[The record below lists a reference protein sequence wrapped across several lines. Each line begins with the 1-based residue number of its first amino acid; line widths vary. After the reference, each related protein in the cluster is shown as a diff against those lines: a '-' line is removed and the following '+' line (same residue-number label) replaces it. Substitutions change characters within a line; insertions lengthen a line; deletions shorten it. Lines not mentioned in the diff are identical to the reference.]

1 MKKLLIISPYFAPS
15 NAADMQRVRMSL
27 PFYKDFDWEVEL
39 VCVVEKHTDAVF
51 DYLLNDSIPE
61 NIKIHRINALP
72 KKFTYKFGLGSI
84 ALRSL
89 WFYKSY
95 VNRLLKGKKFDLIFF
110 STTQF
115 PVCILGPY
123 WKKKFKIPYIID
135 MQDPWFTNYYED
147 KPKYKRPKKYWF
159 SYRLDKYLEPLAM
172 KDVDGLIS
180 VSDAYTH
187 DLTLRYPHLTE
198 KPSAT
203 ITFGGFKQDLEIAA
217 NHKHDL
223 KLAYNNDPNNK
234 HIVYVGRGGFDMQ
247 KAVMLLLKGFKIG
260 LKRDLKH
267 FEKLRFHFVG
277 TSYAPLGSG
286 EKTLFGVAEKLGVA
300 NYVTEQTDRISFY
313 ESIFNLQNADA
324 LFIPGHEKPAY
335 TASKIYPYIMTEKPI
350 LAIFNLESSAA
361 QSLINCNAGYV
372 ADILNFKPAMETI
385 YAFLKGVA
393 ECNLPKLEINWT
405 EFEQYRAKATTKK
418 QCDLFDLVLQKYLEP
433 KS

>member
-1 MKKLLIISPYFAPS
+1 LKKLLIISPYFAPS

-39 VCVVEKHTDAVF
+39 VCVAEKHTDAVF
-51 DYLLNDSIPE
+51 DYLLNDSIPQT
-61 NIKIHRINALP
+61 IKIHRINALP

-95 VNRLLKGKKFDLIFF
+95 VNRLLRRKKFDLIFF

-115 PVCILGPY
+115 PVCALGPY
-123 WKKKFKIPYIID
+123 WKKKFKIPYVID

-159 SYRLDKYLEPLAM
+159 SYRLDKYLEPVAM

-180 VSDAYTH
+180 VSDAYIN
-187 DLTLRYPHLTE
+187 DLTLRYSHLTE
-198 KPSAT
+198 RPAAT

-217 NHKHDL
+217 SHKQDL
-223 KLAYNNDPNNK
+223 KLAYNNDPRYK

-260 LKRDLKH
+260 LKKNFKH

-286 EKTLFGVAEKLGVA
+286 EKTLLGVAEKLGVA

-313 ESIFNLQNADA
+313 ESIYNLQNADA

-361 QSLINCNAGYV
+361 QSLIDCNAGYV
-372 ADILNFKPAMETI
+372 ADILNFKPSMETI
-385 YAFLKGVA
+385 YTFLKGVA
-393 ECNLPKLEINWT
+393 ESNLPKIKTDWT

-418 QCDLFDLVLQKYLEP
+418 QCDLFDLALQRYLET